1 MFCDL
6 CQAAAQSVFNSAEV
20 ALARGDFVV
29 ARELADTAVA
39 VATGWQLVAAL
50 LVRARVVIAEGELAE
65 GERDAHEALACA
77 ANSRV
82 YLPVPG
88 ILECLAGLAITDGN
102 HHEAARLLGA
112 ADARFD
118 DAWAWCAS
126 RFTTPRTRLR

>member
-1 MFCDL
+1 M
-6 CQAAAQSVFNSAEV
+6 
-20 ALARGDFVV
+20 
-29 ARELADTAVA
+29 ARELADAAVA

-82 YLPVPG
+82 HLPVPG
-88 ILECLAGLAITDGN
+88 ILECLAGLATTDGTTTRQRGCW
-102 HHEAARLLGA
+102 ERQT
-112 ADARFD
+112 RFD

-126 RFTTPRTRLR
+126 RFMTPRTRLR